1 METSTS
7 QRDAEISMLQ
17 NAISQVSIGRKS
29 FFRYITANDVGRT
42 GGHQCGFYVPK
53 GGASVLFEELGIRG
67 ENKEKL
73 VRIVWP
79 NNISTDS
86 RFIYY
91 GRGTRDEY
99 RITRFGRNFPY
110 LQDEYVGSL
119 LIITQI
125 DTNEYVGHILSRDI
139 DIDGFFEY
147 FNISPTSSECLI
159 EPNKIMPYEQG
170 DFLRLFLSK
179 YDDFPSSRIMAFWGQ
194 KYKLCCES
202 ITRSAILGNPDR
214 ALKEWIDAEY
224 LLYQA
229 LEEKI
234 YAPIYTTPFG
244 SVNQLVELAN
254 TILNR
259 RKSRAGKSLEHHL
272 ERILQRFQLQFEAQV
287 QTEGK
292 KRPDFIFPSSKAY
305 HDPSYA
311 SDRLIFLAAKT
322 TCKDRW
328 RQIINEADRI
338 EHKFLFTLQKG
349 ISTSQLQEMT
359 QERVSLVVPQSHISS
374 FDAGYQSKILSLQSF
389 IHHVQTIQG

>member
-1 METSTS
+1 MEGSTLH
-7 QRDAEISMLQ
+7 DT
-17 NAISQVSIGRKS
+17 ISQVNTGRRS
-29 FFRYITANDVGRT
+29 FFRYITANDVGQT

-53 GGASVLFEELGIRG
+53 GGASVLFDDLGIKG

-73 VRIVWP
+73 VRIIWP
-79 NNISTDS
+79 NNLCTDS

-91 GRGTRDEY
+91 GSKTRDEY

-119 LIITQI
+119 LIITQLG
-125 DTNEYVGHILSRDI
+125 TTEYAGHILNRDV
-139 DIDGFFEY
+139 DIDGFFEH
-147 FNISPTSSECLI
+147 FSLSPTSSECLI
-159 EPNKIMPYEQG
+159 IPNKTNAYEHG
-170 DFLRLFLSK
+170 SFLSLFLSK
-179 YDDFPSSRIMAFWGQ
+179 YSDFPSSRIMAFWGQ
-194 KYKLCCES
+194 KYKLCCED
-202 ITRSAILGNPDR
+202 ITRSIVLRDPDKV
-214 ALKEWIDAEY
+214 LKEWIDAEY

-244 SVNQLVELAN
+244 SVNQLIELAN

-272 ERILQRFQLQFEAQV
+272 ERVLQRFHLQFEAQA

-292 KRPDFIFPSSKAY
+292 KRPDFIFPSSIAY
-305 HDPSYA
+305 HDSNYA
-311 SDRLIFLAAKT
+311 SDKLIFLAAKT

-328 RQIINEADRI
+328 RQVINEADRI

-349 ISTSQLQEMT
+349 ISTSQLNEMT
-359 QERVSLVVPQSHISS
+359 QERVSLVVPRSHINS
-374 FDAGYQSKILSLQSF
+374 FDVSYRGKILSLQSF
-389 IHHVQTIQG
+389 IQHVQTIQS